1 MPLLPRYGCRNL
13 LASADLHGI
22 VIHHLVLL
30 TGEMIPERPDTM
42 IRSKAALK
50 MLAVLLLLVLCGL
63 CAAAQA
69 DTVSP
74 AGLNEAMKYL
84 KKNKPS
90 ELTIESGRFKPS
102 ELIQVKNALP
112 EGAEFHF
119 TVTWGGVSWSD
130 TTTELDLTGLKGAV
144 TKAELEAV
152 ISLCPDIKYINN
164 SAKRYPTNDD
174 MIELIDKYPNIQ
186 FDWIVSFGK
195 GHYCPTNATTFST
208 MNPPSSGKELT
219 SQKMELLKYVPHL
232 KALDLGHNKL
242 TTLDFLQYVPELEL
256 LIIGQNEVKDITP
269 IGQLKNLQYAEL
281 FTNPFTD
288 LSPLAYCLELLDL
301 NITNCKAPDLSPLD
315 GLQKLERLWANMI
328 KGLTDEEK
336 ERFKSVHPN
345 CQVDFQPSHAATVD
359 GWRKHIRYKHYIW
372 CFKNHKWYSF
382 NEEIPGVK
390 LEVK

>member
-1 MPLLPRYGCRNL
+1 
-13 LASADLHGI
+13 
-22 VIHHLVLL
+22 
-30 TGEMIPERPDTM
+30 M
-42 IRSKAALK
+42 IRSGKALK
-50 MLAVLLLLVLCGL
+50 ALAVLMLLILCVL

-69 DTVSP
+69 DTLSP
-74 AGLNEAMKYL
+74 AGLNETLKYL
-84 KKNKPS
+84 KKNQPS
-90 ELTIESGRFKPS
+90 DLTIESGRFKPR
-102 ELIQVKNALP
+102 ELIQVRDALP

-119 TVTWGGVSWSD
+119 NVTWGGVPFSD
-130 TTTELDLTGLKGAV
+130 TAEELDLTGMKGAV
-144 TKAELEAV
+144 TKADLEAV
-152 ISLCPDIKYINN
+152 ISLCPGIRYINN
-164 SAKRYPTNDD
+164 SAKRYPSNDE
-174 MIELIDKYPNIQ
+174 MIELIEKYPDVK

-195 GHYCPTNATTFST
+195 GHYCATNATTFST

-219 SQKMELLKYVPHL
+219 SQKLELLKYVPHL
-232 KALDLGHNKL
+232 KALDLGHNKV

-288 LSPLAYCLELLDL
+288 LSPLANCTELLDL
-301 NITNCKAPDLSPLD
+301 NITNCRAPDLSPLD
-315 GLQKLERLWANMI
+315 GLQKLQRLWANMI

-382 NEEIPGVK
+382 DEEIPGVK